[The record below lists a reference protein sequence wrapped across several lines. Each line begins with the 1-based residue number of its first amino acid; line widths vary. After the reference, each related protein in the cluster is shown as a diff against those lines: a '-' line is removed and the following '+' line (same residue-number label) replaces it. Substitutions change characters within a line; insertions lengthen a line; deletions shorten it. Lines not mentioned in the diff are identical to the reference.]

1 MSKLILSRMEKMPEL
16 PDIKGY
22 FDGLADAP
30 TLAKYVSLTK
40 KPYTSF
46 DAIKDTILGRQLV
59 VDKDGNFSYEYYD
72 DDSPAGQAAKEVRTK
87 TMNTLN
93 RILNTANNFLDQ
105 ANTITSNYS
114 SFVNLAGSIID
125 NFTPDFSSST
135 GNNNEPNSKDKQ
147 TSELFSTLRSLRE
160 RTAGRIE
167 TQYSTLKSKLKEELG
182 EEGINSSYGRYQ
194 LAMINREERER
205 LWDNDLDIVFN
216 KSKSILDAQM
226 QAIENQMKPKLLAL
240 DEQAKAISLVQQQ
253 QSLDMQDFATKAGI
267 ANEVQRTQID
277 KYFKENELIQRKEEN
292 INQYNINKQN
302 TEYNNRVFDYNL
314 RKDLYQ
320 GDFNKIVTAYDAE
333 ARRKEINNQARMAE
347 HKANQPLWKKVL
359 PVGVGAVA
367 NFGLGRLGTFLDT
380 KIWQSQ
386 GMPVYRFK

>member
-1 MSKLILSRMEKMPEL
+1 MEKMPEL

-22 FDGLADAP
+22 FDGLGDAP

-87 TMNTLN
+87 TMNTLI

-135 GNNNEPNSKDKQ
+135 GNNNGPNSKDKQ

-167 TQYSTLKSKLKEELG
+167 KQYSTLKSKLKEELG

-216 KSKSILDAQM
+216 KSKSILDAEM

-253 QSLDMQDFATKAGI
+253 QSLDMQDFTTKAGI